1 MNKNL
6 LKDNIFYNTYFTKED
21 LECASEGAIV
31 NTSKRIVNAVIKNF
45 TSSISKGKN
54 KLGMD
59 IAKTKGDITKLAEYK
74 NAKISL
80 DALVSMSKGGGYCAG
95 IVLDLENIMKW
106 LVDNKET
113 FQSAYRH
120 KHTVNAAFYV
130 SAGSILII
138 GINYAILT
146 LTNVANGDVTWN
158 KNASTKLFDK
168 PYFKS
173 AKELSEKITNGSI
186 KSAIK
191 AGEKDEL
198 SSESVAL
205 VSGIILASIAGV
217 LILIYFI
224 RYIIM
229 IFLDLRVKI
238 SDWLKS
244 EAYFAKVVANNN
256 ANLSAKQQKE
266 QLEYAKKLEDLAKTV
281 DVDLTDDEEN
291 VQKAV
296 QADRTA
302 LRREIS
308 IAEKQEV
315 QDTIPNSNTAVGG
328 NVSALNF

>member
-1 MNKNL
+1 MNKSLYLRN
-6 LKDNIFYNTYFTKED
+6 NIFYDTFFDKND
-21 LECASEGAIV
+21 LECASEGAIAQ
-31 NTSKRIVNAVIKNF
+31 TSQRIVKAVIKNF
-45 TSSISKGKN
+45 SSSLSKGRS

-106 LVDNKET
+106 LIKNKET
-113 FQSAYRH
+113 FQRAYKH
-120 KHTVNAAFYV
+120 KKEVVAAFYV
-130 SAGSILII
+130 SAASILII

-158 KNASTKLFDK
+158 KNASTRLLEK

-173 AKELSEKITNGSI
+173 AKELSERINNGSI
-186 KSAIK
+186 KSAIS
-191 AGEKDEL
+191 AGDKDDL
-198 SSESVAL
+198 SSESFAAVA
-205 VSGIILASIAGV
+205 GIVLASVAGV

-224 RYIIM
+224 RFVIM
-229 IFLDLRVKI
+229 LFLDARVKI
-238 SDWLKS
+238 ADWLNS

-256 ANLSAKQQKE
+256 SNLSPKQQKE
-266 QLEYAKKLEDLAKTV
+266 QLEYAKKLENLAKDI
-281 DVDLTDDEEN
+281 DVDLTDEEDDLK
-291 VQKAV
+291 KAV
-296 QADRTA
+296 QADRAA

-308 IAEKQEV
+308 IAEKQE
-315 QDTIPNSNTAVGG
+315 TMPNSSTAVGG